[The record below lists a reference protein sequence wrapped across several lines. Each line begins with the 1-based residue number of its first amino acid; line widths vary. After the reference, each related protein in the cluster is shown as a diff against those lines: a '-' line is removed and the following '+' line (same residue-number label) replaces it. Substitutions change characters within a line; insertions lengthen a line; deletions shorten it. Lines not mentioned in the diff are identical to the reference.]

1 MQNSQGNACARVSF
15 KKLQATLF
23 NKRLRHKAFSC
34 EFCEIFKYTFFTEH
48 LRATASNTQIFLLR
62 VSLESKI
69 WEKWLHVDEHNKKF
83 RVLIFELWNPTLITE
98 SVFDMSWHAKWLA
111 LIQYITVNGN
121 NLVKK
126 RKQSLNNSCLTL
138 KITAPK
144 F

>member
-48 LRATASNTQIFLLR
+48 LRATASNMQIFLLR

-69 WEKWLHVDEHNKKF
+69 WEKWLHVDEHKKISCF
-83 RVLIFELWNPTLITE
+83 NFWVMKPNFNYWKCLWYELTCKMACI
-98 SVFDMSWHAKWLA
+98 V
-111 LIQYITVNGN
+111 QCITVNGK
-121 NLVKK
+121 NLEKK
-126 RKQSLNNSCLTL
+126 RKQSLDNSCLTL

-144 F
+144 